1 MRKEISLLV
10 YIFIKLSNNIRYK
23 IKKIKDYSKVHTID
37 RTDIRILK
45 IIQKRGRITNS
56 QLSDEISLSPS
67 ACHRR
72 VLRLEKDNIIKNYV
86 ALIDPIKVGLS
97 TTVFVEITL
106 NGQTDEVLDKFEKEV
121 KKIPNVL
128 ECNLMAGSADYLL
141 KVVAEDTDDFAR
153 LHRKFLSRLPG
164 VAQVQS
170 SFSLKTV
177 LKGTVLPV

>member
-1 MRKEISLLV
+1 M
-10 YIFIKLSNNIRYK
+10 
-23 IKKIKDYSKVHTID
+23 HTID

-45 IIQKRGRITNS
+45 IIQKKGRITNS

-72 VLRLEKDNIIKNYV
+72 VLRLEKDNIIRDYV

-106 NGQTDEVLDKFEKEV
+106 NGQTDEFLDKFEKVLCGKYRKGHFDEVLDKFEKEV

>member
-1 MRKEISLLV
+1 MRA
-10 YIFIKLSNNIRYK
+10 
-23 IKKIKDYSKVHTID
+23 ID
-37 RTDIRILK
+37 DTDLRILK
-45 IIQKRGRITNS
+45 IVQKRGRITNS
-56 QLSDEISLSPS
+56 DLSEEINLSPS

-72 VLRLEKDNIIKNYV
+72 VSCLENNNVIKNYV
-86 ALIDPIKVGLS
+86 ALVDPVKVGFS

-106 NGQTDEVLDKFEKEV
+106 NGQTDEVLDKFEEEI

-177 LKGTVLPV
+177 CKETVLPI